1 MSDDDDTEK
10 GTLEGA
16 HTPGSDRLAADLQ
29 RVDRERAQTDG
40 DQLDLLAG
48 SLEIHDEDVLAAASE
63 LVAKPRRERGRPP
76 GSANRRNTQVFDY
89 LERLGHRDPAVTLS
103 MIQSADTIALA
114 QALGSPLLHKG
125 KPVRD
130 KDGNVIYVRADPDK
144 VLQLQLRAAAE
155 LMPYKYAKKPQQID
169 LPPDALRP
177 LMVIGEM
184 NVGINTQSDVMSVA
198 DPRPKKA
205 NEINGD
211 AVRIVDN
218 DPHDNNQAIDN
229 IDESD
234 VQTPD

>member
-1 MSDDDDTEK
+1 MSDDHDTEK

-29 RVDRERAQTDG
+29 RVDRERAQAEG

-103 MIQSADTIALA
+103 MIQSADTLELA
-114 QALGSPLLHKG
+114 AALGANSAKG
-125 KPVRD
+125 RLAVL
-130 KDGNVIYVRADPDK
+130 GLQRA
-144 VLQLQLRAAAE
+144 AAAE

-169 LPPDALRP
+169 LPPDVARP

-184 NVGINTQSDVMSVA
+184 NVGINTQSDEMSVA

-218 DPHDNNQAIDN
+218 DPHDDNQAVDN